1 MTVVFKGGELCYEL
15 FMRIFSF
22 RILGM
27 LGFLLSGLCVAL
39 PAALCL
45 TVATGSSGLH
55 AAELSDS
62 ASAPLP
68 VQKGSD
74 AVTGPAPAELTAAER
89 TDSPAAEKGAAAAE
103 FAPEAESGTAG
114 TEEGTAVTDAPAEA
128 GSALPAAEN
137 GADSSAAAGADS
149 SERKPD
155 FGGRILMG
163 SIGEP
168 SNLIPYLASDSAS
181 QEVAA
186 LLYTAPL
193 EYNRDLEIVKLAA
206 EEWEVSEDGCFMR
219 FKLRDDLKWQ
229 DGAPL
234 TADDVTFTYNL
245 MTDPKTPTAYAAD
258 FLNVKEY
265 RQTGP
270 LSFEVRYDAPY
281 ARAAITWMHPI
292 LPRHIL
298 EGQDIVT
305 TSFARNPIGAGP
317 FKLKSWES
325 GSRIVLEANE
335 RYFKGRPYLDEVVYR
350 IIPDLSTIFLE
361 ARAGKIDFL
370 GLTPQQYLRQT
381 SGPEWDREWKK
392 YKYLSA
398 GYTYLGFNLESPL
411 FKDRRVRQ
419 ALSMAVKR
427 EDIIKGA
434 LWGMGESTIGPYKP
448 GTWVYNDRVKPY
460 PFDPEKARALLA
472 EAGWLPGED
481 GVLYRE
487 GLPFRFT
494 ILVNQGNNERIK
506 VATILQQQFKAIG
519 VQVSIRTVEWA
530 AFLKEFVHPGRFDA
544 LILAWNIL
552 DDPDIFDVWHSSAIS
567 ENGLNFVHY
576 RNEEVDSLLEQARAT
591 ADRAAR
597 KRMYDRFQEIL
608 HEDQPYLFLYVPY
621 ALPMVQAR
629 FRGIEPAPAGIS
641 YNFDR
646 WWVPKAL
653 QR

>member
-1 MTVVFKGGELCYEL
+1 
-15 FMRIFSF
+15 
-22 RILGM
+22 M

-245 MTDPKTPTAYAAD
+245 MIDPKTPTAYAAD

-305 TSFARNPIGAGP
+305 TSFARNPVGAGP

-335 RYFKGRPYLDEVVYR
+335 LYFKGRPYLDEVVYR

-481 GVLYRE
+481 GVLYRD

-576 RNEEVDSLLEQARAT
+576 RNEEVDSLLERARAT

>member
-27 LGFLLSGLCVAL
+27 LGFLLFILGVAV
-39 PAALCL
+39 PAAVFPTALFPD
-45 TVATGSSGLH
+45 AGR
-55 AAELSDS
+55 AAEHSPS

-68 VQKGSD
+68 PQKDSD
-74 AVTGPAPAELTAAER
+74 AAKEPAAAELTAAEE
-89 TDSPAAEKGAAAAE
+89 TKAPAAGAYSSAPASGAEEAASPAAAPAAGAAAA
-103 FAPEAESGTAG
+103 AGGAESA
-114 TEEGTAVTDAPAEA
+114 
-128 GSALPAAEN
+128 
-137 GADSSAAAGADS
+137 AAAGASPAAAEAALDAS
-149 SERKPD
+149 AQKPD

-258 FLNVKEY
+258 FLNIKEY

-305 TSFARNPIGAGP
+305 TSFARNPVGAGP

-335 RYFKGRPYLDEVVYR
+335 LYFKGRPYLDEVVYR

-460 PFDPEKARALLA
+460 PFDPEKARALHWPRQ
-472 EAGWLPGED
+472 AGCPARTACCTGGTALPLHHSRESGEQRAD
-481 GVLYRE
+481 QGRNHIAAAVQGHRRSGVHPHRGMG
-487 GLPFRFT
+487 GLP
-494 ILVNQGNNERIK
+494 QG
-506 VATILQQQFKAIG
+506 
-519 VQVSIRTVEWA
+519 IRA
-530 AFLKEFVHPGRFDA
+530 SRPLRRP
-544 LILAWNIL
+544 
-552 DDPDIFDVWHSSAIS
+552 HS
-567 ENGLNFVHY
+567 GLEY
-576 RNEEVDSLLEQARAT
+576 S
-591 ADRAAR
+591 
-597 KRMYDRFQEIL
+597 
-608 HEDQPYLFLYVPY
+608 
-621 ALPMVQAR
+621 
-629 FRGIEPAPAGIS
+629 
-641 YNFDR
+641 
-646 WWVPKAL
+646 
-653 QR
+653 